1 MESLNVDN
9 VLQFL
14 KIAYNLKH
22 SVRKGWE
29 YRGIKNPE
37 SIASHM
43 YNMGLMTFL
52 LGDDSNLDRLLCLQL
67 AIVHDLAESIV
78 GDITPQDNVSPEA
91 KHKLEDEAMNELTG
105 YLGHP
110 IGNKIYDLYKEYE
123 RKESAEA
130 KFVKD
135 LDLFDM
141 IFTASEYEI
150 KENSLGKLQDFFDST
165 HGRINNAFIK
175 QLSTTLE
182 HHRQTNIEKQ
192 CSENGNQND

>member
-1 MESLNVDN
+1 MESLNVND

-14 KIAYNLKH
+14 KIAHNLKH
-22 SVRKGWE
+22 SARKGWE

-43 YNMGLMTFL
+43 YNMALMTFL
-52 LGDDSNLDRLLCLQL
+52 LGDNSTVDRLLCLQL

-78 GDITPQDNVSPEA
+78 GDITPQDNISADV
-91 KHKLEDEAMNELTG
+91 KHKMEDEAMKELTS
-105 YLGHP
+105 YLGGGV
-110 IGNKIYDLYKEYE
+110 GNKIYELYKEYE
-123 RKESAEA
+123 LKESAEA

-150 KENSLGKLQDFFDST
+150 KENTIGRLQEFFDST
-165 HGRINNAFIK
+165 RGRINNPFIK
-175 QLSTTLE
+175 QLATTLE
-182 HHRQTNIEKQ
+182 DKRALNRE
-192 CSENGNQND
+192 